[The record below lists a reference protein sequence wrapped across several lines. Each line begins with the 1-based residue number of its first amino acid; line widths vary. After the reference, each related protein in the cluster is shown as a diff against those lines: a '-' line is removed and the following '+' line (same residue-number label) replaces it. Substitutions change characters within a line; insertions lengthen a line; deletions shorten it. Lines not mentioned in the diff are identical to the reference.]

1 MTAIPQAQ
9 NFNDLGSVV
18 MSYVYAFSSIIG
30 ADFRQKFA
38 GVQCGAALPRCPGG
52 GAARQAVRQ
61 EFITKKPAKF
71 AGKDVARADTCGG
84 TV

>member
-38 GVQCGAALPRCPGG
+38 GVQCGAALPRCPSGN
-52 GAARQAVRQ
+52 AAR
-61 EFITKKPAKF
+61 
-71 AGKDVARADTCGG
+71 
-84 TV
+84 

>member
-1 MTAIPQAQ
+1 MTTIPQTQ

-38 GVQCGAALPRCPGG
+38 GVL
-52 GAARQAVRQ
+52 AVRQ
-61 EFITKKPAKF
+61 EFLTKKPTKF
-71 AGKDVARADTCGG
+71 AGKACADTCDD
-84 TV
+84 TA